1 MNDIIKPRQ
10 KEQPRRQMQAR
21 QAQAP
26 TDVLAAVSASPLS
39 EWDVLWCKYCKL
51 AFKLYHSD
59 QLAEFQNELHAG
71 RLLRVTEPLLMTAA
85 IHLVSGMAPAGVRRW
100 DWLPAPATDDLVDP
114 AGWAAQRLA
123 AERTSQEETERTR
136 RMDQMIARAFGQPR
150 SGGGE
155 TINPVYLQQSK
166 HSLEELVRRLEQ
178 AARRAGFRREHLDHR
193 SPNYIS
199 VAKGGISNKQIT
211 IMACMIA
218 GRAPRSFDE
227 SWNIVTDFLDKR
239 RAEKS

>member
-26 TDVLAAVSASPLS
+26 TDAVSAGPLS

-123 AERTSQEETERTR
+123 AERTSQEGTERTR

-150 SGGGE
+150 SGGSG
-155 TINPVYLQQSK
+155 TINPVYLQK
-166 HSLEELVRRLEQ
+166 LKYSLEELARRLEQ
-178 AARRAGFRREHLDHR
+178 AMSKGGFRREDLDHR

-218 GRAPRSFDE
+218 GRTPRSFDE
-227 SWNIVTDFLDKR
+227 SWNIVTEFLRKH
-239 RAEKS
+239 RAEQS

>member
-26 TDVLAAVSASPLS
+26 TDVLRAVSASPLS

-155 TINPVYLQQSK
+155 TINLPPAIEAQSRGAGAPV
-166 HSLEELVRRLEQ
+166 
-178 AARRAGFRREHLDHR
+178 G
-193 SPNYIS
+193 
-199 VAKGGISNKQIT
+199 
-211 IMACMIA
+211 A
-218 GRAPRSFDE
+218 GRAPSRVSTRTPRPP
-227 SWNIVTDFLDKR
+227 VTELHQR
-239 RAEKS
+239 CQGRHQ